1 MSKVTKP
8 VNLTQRAWDR
18 MATHEKEFIVEH
30 ERMHEEFRQRAGYE
44 RMSSEELFQAVMEQT
59 NA

>member
-1 MSKVTKP
+1 MERPHTVAQKI
-8 VNLTQRAWDR
+8 WDR
-18 MATHEKEFIVEH
+18 MSKREKKFIVEH

-44 RMSSEELFQAVMEQT
+44 RMSAEELFQAIMEQT

>member
-1 MSKVTKP
+1 MERPHTVPQKIWDSMSK
-8 VNLTQRAWDR
+8 R
-18 MATHEKEFIVEH
+18 EKKFIVEH

-44 RMSSEELFQAVMEQT
+44 RMSAEELFRVIMEQT